1 MARANARRGGRGG
14 SRKAPEAEST
24 EAPAVQ
30 MPYGANFQR
39 QDLRRRKNT
48 SASKGGK
55 QSSKKLN
62 QMYGKDGRLK
72 RKYSNGPEEITG
84 APVTRRQDRQQRHQH
99 QQIAALSRSSLLKI
113 KTKNEPMSFSSA
125 MTPELLA
132 TLQEG
137 DEVADAR
144 PPDLEAGDEQE
155 PTTGL
160 AEVLQKVFGHE
171 SFRPGQQEA
180 MESVLNKQKTLLLL
194 ATGSGKSLCY
204 QLPAYLRGAV
214 CSGQQSRD
222 QVREVMRAVRARMV
236 DVLFVS
242 PERLAMWSFDGCG
255 LPPIALACIDEAHC
269 VSEWSHNFRP
279 DYLRLSEYLQGA
291 LQARRLLA
299 LTATA
304 TKPTVQSVCDI
315 LQLERVVRSDRSFS
329 VPELLAEKAQIRVQR
344 ANLAM
349 DIRNVPDVDLQLRE
363 IIKVLRTEVNP
374 TDSIIIYVWRRVTAD
389 QLAKQLRPYVKGGIS
404 AYHGSMLPEAR
415 SAVQANFM
423 GGKIR
428 VVVATVAFGM
438 GLDKPDIRMVLHY
451 GLPKSIENYIQETGR
466 CARDGLPGKCI
477 ALVCPKDY
485 QAMRWLESGGHG
497 GGTKSSVVRTLLRA
511 LLGNSDTYPRHALSK
526 EALVVAGGRPE
537 DFEEG
542 GFQPYCVALDEKLAS
557 RELNASTDELHS
569 VLAHLSRYAV
579 GSVSVLSNFPTKLKL
594 RFFKSDPQELIAI
607 DPLLRQ
613 VLPLAKKVGP
623 VYTLDTAKAVAVMG
637 GTAGQLS
644 TGLWQAR
651 GDEFSVEKA
660 EYGYMVAVL
669 RSVSEAEVDDW
680 AEQISSINVRAR
692 ASAVE
697 KLDACFL
704 ALTRSAEA
712 RERQKVAEP
721 DATESAAD
729 VTMNGLID
737 AYFSA
742 TEEPSAVVS
751 GGTEERRRR
760 LSAALGAEYHLA
772 SQARPLAQRPSAAF
786 PSARGSGGAASSAA
800 APSERQRVTEG
811 LVRATVARLL
821 MDPDWPELPCSE
833 LDALVTCVAQFLAG
847 VGSVVLPTLKWRE
860 HRFWGHFRNFGDF
873 QHLEEHV
880 HAAVEKCL
888 PMVQK
893 HKRQKTA

>member
-180 MESVLNKQKTLLLL
+180 MESVLNKQTKTLLLL

-415 SAVQANFM
+415 SAVQGNFM
-423 GGKIR
+423 GGASK
-428 VVVATVAFGM
+428 
-438 GLDKPDIRMVLHY
+438 
-451 GLPKSIENYIQETGR
+451 NYIQETGR

-680 AEQISSINVRAR
+680 AEQIRRSINVRAR

-760 LSAALGAEYHLA
+760 LSAALGAE
-772 SQARPLAQRPSAAF
+772 PP
-786 PSARGSGGAASSAA
+786 G
-800 APSERQRVTEG
+800 
-811 LVRATVARLL
+811 
-821 MDPDWPELPCSE
+821 
-833 LDALVTCVAQFLAG
+833 
-847 VGSVVLPTLKWRE
+847 
-860 HRFWGHFRNFGDF
+860 
-873 QHLEEHV
+873 
-880 HAAVEKCL
+880 
-888 PMVQK
+888 
-893 HKRQKTA
+893 